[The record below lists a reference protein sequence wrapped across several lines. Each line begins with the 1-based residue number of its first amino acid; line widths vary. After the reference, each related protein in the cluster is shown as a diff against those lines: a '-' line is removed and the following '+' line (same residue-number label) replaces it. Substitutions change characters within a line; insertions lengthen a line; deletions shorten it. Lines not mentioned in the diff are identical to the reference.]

1 MKKPDEGHVLTD
13 QELEKLEHRI
23 ASVYRQASDE
33 LKETID
39 AYFAS
44 FAKRDEK
51 MKSLI
56 GTKLNGQIWTEED
69 YKLWRLA
76 QIGRGERFIA
86 LRDKIAQRMTEANEV
101 AVAYSNDTT
110 PGIYSLNRNYIA
122 YSIDT
127 ATGGKI
133 TLPHGA
139 AGGVDFTLWDEQTV
153 KRLIVEKPDLMP
165 YYPEERAL
173 KRGID
178 LEFGKKQITKT
189 VTSGILQGKSIPQMA
204 KDLRLHIASMNQ
216 ASAVR
221 AARTAT
227 TAAENAGR
235 QDGFIAAEKMG
246 IKCPKRWIATKDNK
260 TRHDHGVADGQVVDA
275 KEPFIVGGFKMM
287 FPCDKSMGAP
297 GHEIYCCRCS
307 TAYVQDKRLEAEPRK
322 MRVQTPE
329 YIAAL
334 ESEEKERERYKR
346 VSEQEQLEKDPV
358 KKAKLAKKRE
368 QLQKSL
374 ASLEKERKKTPKTVV
389 VNEMTFTEWQD
400 WVKKS
405 NAKRNND

>member
-1 MKKPDEGHVLTD
+1 MTD
-13 QELEKLEHRI
+13 KELEKLERRI
-23 ASVYRQASDE
+23 ASVYRQASDD

-76 QIGRGERFIA
+76 QIGRGERFKA

-101 AVAYSNDTT
+101 AVAYSNDAT

-139 AGGVDFTLWDEQTV
+139 SAGVDFTLWDEQTV
-153 KRLIVEKPDLMP
+153 KRLIVKKPDLMP

-189 VTSGILQGKSIPQMA
+189 VTSSILQGKSIPQMA
-204 KDLRLHIASMNQ
+204 KDLRRNIASMNQ
-216 ASAVR
+216 VSAVR

-246 IKCPKRWIATKDNK
+246 IKCPKSWRATKDNR
-260 TRHDHGVADGQVVDA
+260 TRHDHGLADSQVVDS
-275 KEPFIVGGFKMM
+275 KDPFIVGGFKMM
-287 FPCDKSMGAP
+287 FPGDKSMGAP
-297 GHEIYCCRCS
+297 GHELYNCRC
-307 TAYVQDKRLEAEPRK
+307 TMIYVPDKRLEAEPRQ

-334 ESEEKERERYKR
+334 EAEEKERERYKK
-346 VSEQEQLEKDPV
+346 VSEREQLEKDPV
-358 KKAKLAKKRE
+358 KKAELAKKRE

-374 ASLEKERKKTPKTVV
+374 ANLEKERKKTPKTAV
-389 VNEMTFTEWQD
+389 VNEMTFAEWEE

-405 NAKRNND
+405 NAKRNDG